1 LSFFFEAPAIGH
13 PVRNKLMQT
22 QAHQATAGL
31 VATRSV
37 AHVLGAGLL
46 AAAVLAGVPE
56 ARAQGRG
63 GRRVAFRTAATV
75 AEVGLQLQVFQG
87 AQAVGLPTPQL
98 HTYRDTAGRIREMQD
113 PRDFWMADQFRGRW
127 EDPQGNRLTLLTPV
141 GRLPNAWPRAHVLRE
156 EYTQATA
163 GMRPPENAEEWTAW
177 AEQIAG
183 AQLTEPPRELQAP
196 PRLAAARLFV
206 FQGDAPVRRG
216 VAFTVRPNAFG
227 VDSDRWFFALI
238 ECAGGVDAAML
249 DRELTKSFLT
259 GIAPAARPGGPP
271 RAPTSRHP
279 AATPPAA
286 TNATPA
292 AALEASRQRAI
303 NSIRGMK
310 KWWYLETPHYVIVSD
325 LPGSQA
331 PLVRRIQA
339 DLEPLRAT
347 FEAFVP
353 PVAPI
358 EAVSV
363 LRIFNEEADYVRYVD
378 AGMAWS
384 GGAWVPGRGELIVRP
399 QSGGSLRD
407 QRAWIVET
415 VYHEAFHQYL
425 HYALRGRTPGVWFNE
440 GHATFF
446 EGAEP
451 GAGGVTFDEVKRY
464 AEVFDTLVR
473 EQRLA
478 LGGLFAMSYPQF
490 YAGGGSDQQ
499 RRENYARAWGL
510 TYFLRKYAPA
520 APDHPFA
527 GMADRYHQAFVKS
540 GDAAGALAGA
550 MGGHTPE
557 ELEQAITEFWKSSAA
572 RRTARQYRPPPAAR

>member
-1 LSFFFEAPAIGH
+1 MTFQDRCGNAARFRARAAACA
-13 PVRNKLMQT
+13 R
-22 QAHQATAGL
+22 
-31 VATRSV
+31 
-37 AHVLGAGLL
+37 GLL
-46 AAAVLAGVPE
+46 AVALLAGAPG

-63 GRRVAFRTAATV
+63 GHRVAFRTAATV
-75 AEVGLQLQVFQG
+75 AEEGLQLQVFQG
-87 AQAVGLPTPQL
+87 AQAVGLPTPTL
-98 HTYRDTAGRIREMQD
+98 HTYRDTAGQISEMQA

-127 EDPQGNRLTLLTPV
+127 EDAQDNRITLVTPA
-141 GRLPNAWPRAHVLRE
+141 GRLPDAWPRVHVLRA
-156 EYTQATA
+156 EYTQAMAET
-163 GMRPPENAEEWTAW
+163 RPPDSADDWTAW
-177 AEQIAG
+177 AEQFAG
-183 AQLTEPPRELQAP
+183 ARLAEPPRELQP
-196 PRLAAARLFV
+196 TPRLAAARLFV

-216 VAFTVRPNAFG
+216 LAFTVRPNAFG
-227 VDSDRWFFALI
+227 VDPGRWFFALV
-238 ECAGGVDAAML
+238 ECPGGVDTAAL
-249 DRELTKSFLT
+249 DRELTKSFLA
-259 GIAPAARPGGPP
+259 GIAPAARPAGPP

-310 KWWYLETPHYVIVSD
+310 KWWYLETAHYVIVSD

-331 PLVRRIQA
+331 PLVKRIQA
-339 DLEPLRAT
+339 DLEPLRAA
-347 FEAFVP
+347 FEAFMP

-358 EAVSV
+358 EAISV
-363 LRIFNEEADYVRYVD
+363 IRIFNEEADYVRYV
-378 AGMAWS
+378 GPELAWS
-384 GGAWVPGRGELIVRP
+384 GGAWTPARGELIVRP
-399 QSGGSLRD
+399 RPGGTLRD

-425 HYALRGRTPGVWFNE
+425 HYALRGRAPAVWFNE

-451 GAGGVTFDEVKRY
+451 GAGGMTFDESARH

-478 LGGLFAMSYPQF
+478 LGGLFVLSYPQF

-510 TYFLRKYAPA
+510 TYFLRKFAPA

-527 GMADRYHQAFVKS
+527 GMADRYHQAFVKT
-540 GDAAGALAGA
+540 GDAEGALAEA
-550 MGGHTPE
+550 MGGRTPE
-557 ELEQAITEFWKSSAA
+557 DLEQAITEFWKSSTA
-572 RRTARQYRPPPAAR
+572 RRTARQYRPMPGTP